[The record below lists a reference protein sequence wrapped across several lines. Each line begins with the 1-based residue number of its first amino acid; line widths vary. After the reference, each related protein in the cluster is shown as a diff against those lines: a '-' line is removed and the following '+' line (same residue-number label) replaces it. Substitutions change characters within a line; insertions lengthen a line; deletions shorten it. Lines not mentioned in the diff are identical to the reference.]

1 MISSEKKITQKYDVI
16 VIGGGAAGLTAA
28 TGSVKFGLKVALIEK
43 EKLGGDC
50 LYYGCVPSKTLIRS
64 AKILS
69 LIRRANEFGIDNTNV
84 SFDFERV
91 MGHVWDVI
99 KKVGEHD
106 DPERFKKIG
115 IDVIFG
121 EPKFISNTELEIN
134 GKRIKGKKFVIST
147 GSRSSTP
154 NIKGLKETG
163 FLTNV
168 DIFNLKTLPQSMIVI
183 GAGPIGME
191 MAQAF
196 ARFGTDVTVIEME
209 NRILPKEDLDISKTL
224 ESCLMKEG
232 IRFSTGTVVK
242 SVGTED
248 TKKIVYCTKD
258 GREMVFRA
266 TDILLAAG
274 RTPNVEGL
282 NLEAPGVEYDNKGIK
297 VDKNLRTTAK
307 NIWACGDV
315 VGPYLFTH
323 MAEYQAGIVL
333 RNALFKLSTKV
344 DYSVVPWA
352 TFTDPEV
359 AHIGITEAEAIE
371 KDMSFSV
378 YKHNYSDVDRASTDI
393 EGQGFIK
400 IVTTGW
406 SGKIIGAHI
415 VGPNAGE
422 LIHELI
428 LAIRKGLTV
437 KEISSTIHVYPTL
450 ALGTRQTT
458 DLYFREKFF
467 SSGWT
472 HKFLKLLVKVLN

>member
-1 MISSEKKITQKYDVI
+1 M
-16 VIGGGAAGLTAA
+16 
-28 TGSVKFGLKVALIEK
+28 
-43 EKLGGDC
+43 
-50 LYYGCVPSKTLIRS
+50 
-64 AKILS
+64 
-69 LIRRANEFGIDNTNV
+69 
-84 SFDFERV
+84 
-91 MGHVWDVI
+91 
-99 KKVGEHD
+99 
-106 DPERFKKIG
+106 
-115 IDVIFG
+115 
-121 EPKFISNTELEIN
+121 
-134 GKRIKGKKFVIST
+134 
-147 GSRSSTP
+147 
-154 NIKGLKETG
+154 
-163 FLTNV
+163 
-168 DIFNLKTLPQSMIVI
+168 
-183 GAGPIGME
+183 
-191 MAQAF
+191 
-196 ARFGTDVTVIEME
+196 
-209 NRILPKEDLDISKTL
+209 
-224 ESCLMKEG
+224 
-232 IRFSTGTVVK
+232 
-242 SVGTED
+242 
-248 TKKIVYCTKD
+248 
-258 GREMVFRA
+258 
-266 TDILLAAG
+266 
-274 RTPNVEGL
+274 
-282 NLEAPGVEYDNKGIK
+282 EYDNKGIK

-472 HKFLKLLVKVLN
+472 QKFLKLLVKVLN